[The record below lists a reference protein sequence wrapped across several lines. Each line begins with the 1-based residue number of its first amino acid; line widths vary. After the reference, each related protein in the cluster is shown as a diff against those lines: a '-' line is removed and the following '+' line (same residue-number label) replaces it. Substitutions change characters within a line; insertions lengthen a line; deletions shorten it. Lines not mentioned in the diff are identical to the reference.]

1 MWGEG
6 DRNKPSWHLIDVKQP
21 WTAWL
26 KIAHAA
32 LAVVLACYL
41 AMVAVNSFLFGY
53 NFWNDP
59 PPNDTADLFA
69 AVSLWALFL
78 ATSLIGAVA
87 YSWMCQFA
95 TEPADGLG
103 SPFRR
108 AARATLRR
116 WWIAVPGFA
125 LTMLACVL
133 FIPGIFAVAALG
145 PLPARRGEELLRDQL
160 ASQYRQLWSLLGT
173 GAVVAFVVA
182 STVWIETLVGGYL
195 VARFDGLVELVAAL
209 LAYLSYI
216 CSALAAGWAASVFA
230 SPATTPQ

>member
-1 MWGEG
+1 
-6 DRNKPSWHLIDVKQP
+6 LIDVKQP

-41 AMVAVNSFLFGY
+41 AMVAVNSLLFGY

-59 PPNDTADLFA
+59 PPNDTADLV
-69 AVSLWALFL
+69 AVASLWALFL

-95 TEPADGLG
+95 SEPTEGLR

-108 AARATLRR
+108 GARATLRR

-125 LTMLACVL
+125 VTMLACMW
-133 FIPGIFAVAALG
+133 FFPGIFAVAALG
-145 PLPARRGEELLRDQL
+145 PLAARQGEEFLRDQV
-160 ASQYRQLWSLLGT
+160 ASHYRQLGSFMGT

-182 STVWIETLVGGYL
+182 STVWIAVLVGGYL
-195 VARFDGLVELVAAL
+195 VSRFDGLVEVVAAL

-216 CSALAAGWAASVFA
+216 SSALAAGWAASAFA
-230 SPATTPQ
+230 SPPRSPQ